1 MGLGGPWRGGQ
12 SARAGEGS
20 CVTACNC
27 MHMAVGVPWGPQASS
42 GYLCGCECGP
52 PPCLRLLPVSQSRGC
67 AMGSSMHRSLVSV
80 LQHCVEVVCLPS
92 KVGGGGVLG
101 AAALWLGG
109 GRGE

>member
-1 MGLGGPWRGGQ
+1 MGSPCIAL
-12 SARAGEGS
+12 S
-20 CVTACNC
+20 CYNNSVD
-27 MHMAVGVPWGPQASS
+27 VGVTR
-42 GYLCGCECGP
+42 
-52 PPCLRLLPVSQSRGC
+52 PCFRLLPVTQSRGC